1 MLRDYAASEST
12 HPSAKAV
19 ELFQRALEIQAGE
32 TNEKWEPEGRR
43 NEYIAIDIA
52 LTRELRGSVWGASA
66 LDVDE
71 NAEGPPAWV
80 TNPWQIASW
89 REAISWRRSLLE
101 AVREAPEAG
110 AVFCT
115 AAQSEWMAIG
125 ALDTADRPVVRIWH
139 PDDPKAYVEIQF
151 ETQAAADAAV
161 EQWNGILKGATGIEF
176 GKMPSHDRTRQE
188 RVRRR
193 DEIPD

>member
-1 MLRDYAASEST
+1 MLTDYAASERT

-19 ELFQRALEIQAGE
+19 ELFQRALEIQAAE
-32 TNEKWEPEGRR
+32 TTEKWEPEGRR

-89 REAISWRRSLLE
+89 REAISWRRALLQ
-101 AVREAPEAG
+101 AVREAPKAG
-110 AVFCT
+110 AVVCT
-115 AAQSEWMAIG
+115 AAQSERMAIR
-125 ALDTADRPVVRIWH
+125 ALVSAGCPVVRIWH
-139 PDDPKAYVEIQF
+139 PDDPKVYVEIQF
-151 ETQAAADAAV
+151 ETQATADAAV
-161 EQWNGILKGATGIEF
+161 EQLNDILKGATGLSSDLVVD
-176 GKMPSHDRTRQE
+176 P
-188 RVRRR
+188 
-193 DEIPD
+193 

>member
-1 MLRDYAASEST
+1 LQTHVIATSCAGHALSGKVDVRFVSVEES
-12 HPSAKAV
+12 
-19 ELFQRALEIQAGE
+19 
-32 TNEKWEPEGRR
+32 

-110 AVFCT
+110 AVLCT

-125 ALDTADRPVVRIWH
+125 ALDTRRPPRRADMASGRSESLCRV
-139 PDDPKAYVEIQF
+139 QF

>member
-1 MLRDYAASEST
+1 
-12 HPSAKAV
+12 
-19 ELFQRALEIQAGE
+19 
-32 TNEKWEPEGRR
+32 
-43 NEYIAIDIA
+43 
-52 LTRELRGSVWGASA
+52 
-66 LDVDE
+66 
-71 NAEGPPAWV
+71 
-80 TNPWQIASW
+80 
-89 REAISWRRSLLE
+89 LLE

-110 AVFCT
+110 AVLYT

-176 GKMPSHDRTRQE
+176 GKNA
-188 RVRRR
+188 
-193 DEIPD
+193 

>member
-1 MLRDYAASEST
+1 MLRDYAASERT

-19 ELFQRALEIQAGE
+19 ELFQRALEIQAAE
-32 TNEKWEPEGRR
+32 TTEKWEPEGRR

-89 REAISWRRSLLE
+89 REAISWRRALLQ

-110 AVFCT
+110 ASIVHGS
-115 AAQSEWMAIG
+115 AE
-125 ALDTADRPVVRIWH
+125 
-139 PDDPKAYVEIQF
+139 
-151 ETQAAADAAV
+151 
-161 EQWNGILKGATGIEF
+161 
-176 GKMPSHDRTRQE
+176 
-188 RVRRR
+188 
-193 DEIPD
+193 

>member
-1 MLRDYAASEST
+1 MLRDYAASERT

-19 ELFQRALEIQAGE
+19 ELFQRALEIQAAE
-32 TNEKWEPEGRR
+32 TTEKWEPEGRR

-101 AVREAPEAG
+101 AVREPPGAG
-110 AVFCT
+110 AVLC
-115 AAQSEWMAIG
+115 AALQSEWMAIG
-125 ALDTADRPVVRIWH
+125 ALAPPTAPSCR
-139 PDDPKAYVEIQF
+139 Y
-151 ETQAAADAAV
+151 
-161 EQWNGILKGATGIEF
+161 GI
-176 GKMPSHDRTRQE
+176 RTIRKLMSRSNSKRRQ
-188 RVRRR
+188 
-193 DEIPD
+193 PPTPQ